1 MTKTLASDRLA
12 DETPPL
18 MNNFP
23 QRDYADVSER
33 SELVRQTSLAVANA
47 QSPPGECFVF
57 GTGDNGQLGM
67 GEDVVEL
74 ARPRLLDTIPGVNA
88 ASVIKICC
96 GGMHTLAVCQGGL
109 MYSWGVN
116 DEGAL
121 GRVTRKGAADEESK
135 PGLVTLPS
143 NAGGVVDVST
153 GDSHVAVVT
162 STGAIVAWG
171 CFRNSSGQWAFT
183 AGEKIC
189 KTPTVVYSPDG
200 SQGSYATNVA
210 SGTDHVLALTR
221 RGDVYSWGCP
231 EKGRLGRVNAEIA
244 DDAEARGPDKTKPL
258 VTPAKVPNITAVVTA
273 VVAGDNHSFAIC
285 AGDDVVYAWGLNSYG
300 QTGLPYDPA
309 NPGSTQTSYFPV
321 AVPSLRGLGIASGDG
336 GSTHTTM
343 LTRDGKVYTF
353 GRPAYGRLGQLG
365 IDPRDDEPKP
375 LPGLVHGLDGSKVK
389 IVSVAAGG
397 SGSNAAVT
405 ADGEA
410 YVWGYGMEGN
420 LGRGDDC
427 DDAHVPERLVPTRA
441 MAGKK
446 IVAVSFGGQ
455 HTAALCVGG
464 QNGDGSPGG
473 KRART

>member
-1 MTKTLASDRLA
+1 M
-12 DETPPL
+12 
-18 MNNFP
+18 
-23 QRDYADVSER
+23 
-33 SELVRQTSLAVANA
+33 RQTSLAVANA

-57 GTGDNGQLGM
+57 GTGDAGQLGM
-67 GEDVVEL
+67 GEDLVEL
-74 ARPRLLDTIPGVNA
+74 TRPRLLDTIPGVNA

-143 NAGGVVDVST
+143 NAGGVVDVSS

-171 CFRNSSGQWAFT
+171 CFRNSSGKWAFT
-183 AGEKIC
+183 AEEQIRRD
-189 KTPTVVYSPDG
+189 PIVVYSPDG
-200 SQGSYATNVA
+200 SEGSNAIRVA

-231 EKGRLGRVNAEIA
+231 EKGRLGRVDAVLA
-244 DDAEARGPDKTKPL
+244 DDVEAHRGPEKVKPL
-258 VTPAKVPNITAVVTA
+258 ITPARVPNISHPASA

-285 AGDDVVYAWGLNSYG
+285 AADDVVYAWGLNSYG
-300 QTGLPYDPA
+300 QTGLPYDI
-309 NPGSTQTSYFPV
+309 NIPGSTQTEYFPIL
-321 AVPSLRGLGIASGDG
+321 VPSLKGLGIVSGDAG
-336 GSTHTTM
+336 TSHTTM
-343 LTRDGKVYTF
+343 LTNDGKVYTF

-365 IDPRDDEPKP
+365 IDPGDDEPKP
-375 LPGLVHGLDGSKVK
+375 RPGLVHGLDGVGR
-389 IVSVAAGG
+389 IVAVAAGS

-410 YVWGYGMEGN
+410 YVWGYCGVEGL

-427 DDAHVPERLVPTRA
+427 DDAHVPERLNPTRA
-441 MAGKK
+441 MAGKSV
-446 IVAVSFGGQ
+446 VAVSFGGQ
-455 HTAALCVGG
+455 HAAALCVVGDV
-464 QNGDGSPGG
+464 NGSHGG
-473 KRART
+473 KRKRA

>member
-1 MTKTLASDRLA
+1 
-12 DETPPL
+12 

-67 GEDVVEL
+67 GDDLLEL
-74 ARPRLLDTIPGVNA
+74 MRPRLLDTIPGVNA

-183 AGEKIC
+183 AEEKIC
-189 KTPTVVYSPDG
+189 KRPTIVYSPDG
-200 SQGSYATNVA
+200 SEGSNAINVA

-231 EKGRLGRVNAEIA
+231 EKGRLGRVNAAEA
-244 DDAEARGPDKTKPL
+244 DDAEARGPEKTKPL

-375 LPGLVHGLDGSKVK
+375 TPGLVHGLDGSKVK